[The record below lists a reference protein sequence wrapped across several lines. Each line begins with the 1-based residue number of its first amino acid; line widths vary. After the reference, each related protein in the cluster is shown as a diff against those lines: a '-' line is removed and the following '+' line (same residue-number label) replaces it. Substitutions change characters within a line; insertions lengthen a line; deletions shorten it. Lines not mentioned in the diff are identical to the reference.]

1 MQNETTFS
9 FATHIPRVI
18 NNTRVNYLSIV
29 IGSMRL
35 IVRLGVCVGVCISI
49 QHQLTVFDDDFRALH
64 FNWLLQILDVRV
76 VIIAII
82 VVFLTATNIVVIR
95 FCLC

>member
-9 FATHIPRVI
+9 FTTHIPRVI

-49 QHQLTVFDDDFRALH
+49 QH
-64 FNWLLQILDVRV
+64 
-76 VIIAII
+76 
-82 VVFLTATNIVVIR
+82 
-95 FCLC
+95 